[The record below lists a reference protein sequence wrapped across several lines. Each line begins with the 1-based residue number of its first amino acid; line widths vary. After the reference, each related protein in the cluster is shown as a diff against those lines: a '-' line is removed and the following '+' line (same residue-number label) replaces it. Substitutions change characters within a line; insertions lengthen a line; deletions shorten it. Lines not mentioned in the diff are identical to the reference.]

1 VVKPLR
7 PPPSSRPPTAPRS
20 AGGRLPAAQRKEA
33 ILAAAFP
40 LFAARGSEGATT
52 RDLAKAAG
60 VTEPI
65 LYRHFPSKADL
76 FAAVVAR
83 ATERVLA
90 GIDGIVRP
98 TRGASA
104 RLVALASRLE
114 ELLGGFDLELRV
126 LNGAAATHADP
137 ATTSLVR
144 DAYGRIGAALSRA
157 LEGGG
162 LRRGVRPTV
171 AGHLLLEMGLGAALA
186 RPLGVAAVADGDYGR
201 QVLALLVRALTGKP

>member
-1 VVKPLR
+1 MVKPHL
-7 PPPSSRPPTAPRS
+7 PPSSPRPPQPPRS
-20 AGGRLPAAQRKEA
+20 GAGRLPAAARKEA
-33 ILAAAFP
+33 ILTAALP
-40 LFAARGSEGATT
+40 LFATRGSEGTTT

-76 FAAVVAR
+76 FAAVVTR

-104 RLVALASRLE
+104 RLVALASRLDD
-114 ELLGGFDLELRV
+114 LLGGFDLELRV
-126 LNGAAATHADP
+126 LNGAAATHADL

-162 LRRGVRPTV
+162 LRRGVSPTL
-171 AGHLLLEMGLGAALA
+171 AGHLLLEVGLGAALA
-186 RPLGVAAVADGDYGR
+186 RPLRVAAVADGDYGR
-201 QVLALLVRALTGKP
+201 QVLALLVSALTGKA